1 MRSPSSAVIKK
12 GARAEMKRDWS
23 RVKGAIGFVFAA
35 AMVVNLIW
43 MINMI
48 VCEGYGGLKGWW

>member
-1 MRSPSSAVIKK
+1 MMGPKNRMR
-12 GARAEMKRDWS
+12 RRDWS